1 MTQMNTNKKMPTFHS
16 CSFVSFVASAF
27 LFITAPLFTG
37 CDIIT
42 PKQAAELMNN
52 PDRPDARREGIA
64 ATVTRWSWGKLPPYP
79 HIYQQIAQHDSDVT
93 VRAMAIR
100 ALNICRDQSAT
111 KIFIAGLQDQNEQIR
126 LESAKALANVPDP
139 DAIGVLIYVLT
150 GSRET
155 LTADGHR
162 TLVAES
168 KDVRIA
174 AADALRQYRKLD
186 VARTLVGYLNEQDF
200 GVAWQSHQSLITLTG
215 QDLQY
220 DQAAWLQYLIGPSN
234 PFG

>member
-1 MTQMNTNKKMPTFHS
+1 MSPMNANKKKSILHS
-16 CSFVSFVASAF
+16 RAFVPFVASAF
-27 LFITAPLFTG
+27 FCVVMPLLTG
-37 CDIIT
+37 CDNIS
-42 PKQAAELMNN
+42 PKQAQELMSN
-52 PDRPDARREGIA
+52 PDRPDARREGVA
-64 ATVTRWSWGKLPPYP
+64 AIVTRWSWGKLPRYP
-79 HIYQQIAQHDSDVT
+79 QIYQQIAQHDSDVT

-139 DAIGVLIYVLT
+139 DAIGVLIDVLT

-155 LTADGHR
+155 MTTDGHR
-162 TLVAES
+162 TMVPES

-200 GVAWQSHQSLITLTG
+200 SVAWQSRQSLIALTG

-220 DQAAWLQYLIGPSN
+220 DQSAWLQYLIGPSK